1 MARDIDV
8 DVNVKDNT
16 KPGLDAVERS
26 FRKSGDNI
34 KKEYDRFGKGA
45 GDGLIKAIGSVSPKL
60 AAKLAEGLGDGA
72 RLGAPL
78 LISGMA
84 AALPALSGLIGAA
97 VTGGAAGAG
106 ILGGVA
112 LAARDARV
120 LASGQ
125 ALASNLLSG
134 LTEKAGVFV
143 PPVLASID
151 IIDRKFKESGDS
163 IESIFEDSARFVE
176 PLTESIG
183 SAMQSIIEG
192 IEIAVSR
199 AGPVVDAIGE
209 GIEQT
214 GETVKGFMDQLSAN
228 GEANATVLRETF
240 SALNGVLALT
250 GSTLNVVTS
259 IFAQLNEVMPLSL
272 LGTINELFNGTAE
285 EAEAAAAAEKR
296 VADENIRVAAAAA
309 AAAKDHELYNK
320 ALEDNARAAEAAA
333 SANASLFDDETRVG
347 EATDRATEAAKKNGR
362 TLDANTSKGRANR
375 QSLSGLA
382 SAMNGYRSN
391 LEKAGSSTSK
401 VNGVLNTQRSRLIA
415 AAQGMGATR
424 SQAARL
430 ADQLLGI
437 KPRSVSVKVNGSAQ
451 AASNARNVRQEIDQ
465 VRSKSVTLNVNTA
478 LAQSR
483 IAAVERRLARV
494 GGANAAAN
502 DSFGIN
508 QPGQQSRVGGA
519 TPIEVNSR
527 VDVNLDGR
535 PFRQY
540 TEKRVR
546 DDLRR
551 EAFRNRVGKR

>member
-1 MARDIDV
+1 MARDVDV

-45 GDGLIKAIGSVSPKL
+45 GDGIVKAIGAVSPKL

-78 LISGMA
+78 LLSGMA
-84 AALPALSGLIGAA
+84 AALPVLSGLIGAA

-120 LASGQ
+120 QASGQ

-143 PPVLASID
+143 PPVLASIG

-163 IESIFEDSARFVE
+163 IAHIFEDSARFVE

-183 SAMQSIIEG
+183 TAMQSIIEG

-199 AGPVVDAIGE
+199 AGPVVDAIGA

-214 GETVKGFMDQLSAN
+214 GATVKGVMDQLSQN
-228 GEANATVLRETF
+228 GEANAAVLAETF

-259 IFAQLNEVMPLSL
+259 IFAELNKVMPLSL

-285 EAEAAAAAEKR
+285 EAQAAADAEKA
-296 VADENIRVAAAAA
+296 VADENIRVAAAAELV
-309 AAAKDHELYNK
+309 AKDQELYNK

-333 SANASLFDDETRVG
+333 SANASLFDDVTRVG
-347 EATDRATEAAKKNGR
+347 EATDRAAASAKKNGR
-362 TLDANTSKGRANR
+362 TLSENTAKGRANR

-391 LEKAGSSTSK
+391 LEKAGGSTSK
-401 VNGVLNTQRSRLIA
+401 VNGVLSTQRSRLVA
-415 AAQGMGATR
+415 AAQSMGATR
-424 SQAARL
+424 SQAGRL
-430 ADQLLGI
+430 ADQLLNI
-437 KPRSVSVKVNGSAQ
+437 KPRAVSVKVNGTAA
-451 AASNARNVRQEIDQ
+451 AASNARNVRQEIEL
-465 VRSKSVTLNVNTA
+465 VRSKSVTVSVNVNA
-478 LAQSR
+478 SRLAS
-483 IAAVERRLARV
+483 VERRLARLGATNA
-494 GGANAAAN
+494 GG
-502 DSFGIN
+502 DSFD
-508 QPGQQSRVGGA
+508 QVAAGQGQSRTGGA
-519 TPIEVNSR
+519 TPIEVSSTT
-527 VDVNLDGR
+527 VVNLDSR
-535 PFRQY
+535 PFREMTARQ
-540 TEKRVR
+540 VR
-546 DDLRR
+546 DDRSR
-551 EAFRNRVGKR
+551 VRFRDRVGKR